1 MRLATGGFCCL
12 SARRAAYLEFVT
24 CEVLETGDIHDLAG
38 MAARASQIARQSP
51 RFKTEAKQ
59 LGLRV
64 RALRQ
69 ARRWTLEQAAEA
81 SNLDLKHFQK
91 VEAGKL
97 NLTLVTLVRIAQG
110 FDEPIASLFKRS
122 RSET

>member
-1 MRLATGGFCCL
+1 
-12 SARRAAYLEFVT
+12 
-24 CEVLETGDIHDLAG
+24 

>member
-1 MRLATGGFCCL
+1 
-12 SARRAAYLEFVT
+12 
-24 CEVLETGDIHDLAG
+24 
-38 MAARASQIARQSP
+38 MAVRPSQIARQSP
-51 RFKTEAKQ
+51 RFTAEAKQ

-69 ARRWTLEQAAEA
+69 ARKWTLEQAAEA
-81 SNLDLKHFQK
+81 SNLDLKHLQK

-122 RSET
+122 RSKA